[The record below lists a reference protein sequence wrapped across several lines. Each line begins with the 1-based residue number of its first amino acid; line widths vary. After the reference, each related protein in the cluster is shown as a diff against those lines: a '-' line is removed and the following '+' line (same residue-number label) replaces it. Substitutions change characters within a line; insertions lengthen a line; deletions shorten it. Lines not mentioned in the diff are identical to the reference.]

1 MNETFKNKV
10 IDKLAGEWV
19 EKIDGKW
26 TFAGVLLE
34 YGDIVGEQW
43 KAERTMDPYIT
54 DYLKYVLPFVKEKAL
69 EEYTRE
75 DFDAVLEQLPILKA
89 NEGLAF
95 NEEKNRHICHII
107 KRVLE
112 VAEKKDIC
120 PDILWGTNYGVSE
133 RSTEE
138 TLASKEHVKHRKS
151 LTPEEELNIAHEI
164 LEDPAQGGQLFGLAL
179 MFCEGL
185 RNGEACAARFRDV
198 RPFKCDKTRSALW
211 VYKSVVSGT
220 NQEQEGGKTSNVS
233 RIVPIP
239 QRLLKLLMERRAW
252 LTEKVLNGEIEID
265 NRLMV
270 DITDGASEEER
281 AEAYVDG
288 LPIACK
294 DNKYATLCAASD
306 LTTAG
311 RVLLKKVYV
320 KQEMLSLIDRDIRKP
335 GRTEEGIEEKDPTVY
350 LFRRNLGTHLY
361 LLGLNDNE
369 IQYVI
374 GHDIEDPD
382 DERNFYRN
390 EERLYPIALKM
401 EERPIVNETE
411 TIRKVH
417 VTGNSFVEK
426 SISKKE
432 LHIPVSNDSGRI
444 RILLNQCETGPNL
457 KIGIE
462 ADGVEVTGE
471 YEQYE
476 NCSEHGSTLNIT
488 EQYQRTYRK
497 RAKRLN
503 EINQKNALEQ
513 EDDLAE
519 E

>member
-1 MNETFKNKV
+1 
-10 IDKLAGEWV
+10 
-19 EKIDGKW
+19 
-26 TFAGVLLE
+26 
-34 YGDIVGEQW
+34 
-43 KAERTMDPYIT
+43 
-54 DYLKYVLPFVKEKAL
+54 
-69 EEYTRE
+69 
-75 DFDAVLEQLPILKA
+75 
-89 NEGLAF
+89 
-95 NEEKNRHICHII
+95 
-107 KRVLE
+107 
-112 VAEKKDIC
+112 
-120 PDILWGTNYGVSE
+120 
-133 RSTEE
+133 
-138 TLASKEHVKHRKS
+138 
-151 LTPEEELNIAHEI
+151 
-164 LEDPAQGGQLFGLAL
+164 
-179 MFCEGL
+179 
-185 RNGEACAARFRDV
+185 
-198 RPFKCDKTRSALW
+198 
-211 VYKSVVSGT
+211 
-220 NQEQEGGKTSNVS
+220 
-233 RIVPIP
+233 
-239 QRLLKLLMERRAW
+239 MERRAW

-265 NRLMV
+265 DRLMV
-270 DITDGASEEER
+270 DIADGASEEER

-350 LFRRNLGTHLY
+350 LFRRNLGTHFY

-369 IQYVI
+369 IQYII
-374 GHDIEDPD
+374 GHDIEAPD

-411 TIRKVH
+411 MFRKAYVP
-417 VTGNSFVEK
+417 TESAFVEK
-426 SISKKE
+426 NISKKE
-432 LHIPVSNDSGRI
+432 LHIPIGNDAERI
-444 RILLNQCETGPNL
+444 RILIKQREAGLDL
-457 KIGIE
+457 KVGIE
-462 ADGVEVTGE
+462 AYGVEVTGE

-497 RAKRLN
+497 KAKRLN
-503 EINQKNALEQ
+503 EINQKNALAQ